1 MLGTGLKR
9 SHFAEAEGDL
19 AWGTSAAFHVTGCF
33 VDTHG
38 CPEAGYM
45 ETQLD
50 TESCPDVG
58 LARLCDMPGKTDMRE
73 RIYVY
78 LLAGTSAAKG
88 QKKPRLYAQAYL
100 VLWVRRLAGAASG

>member
-1 MLGTGLKR
+1 MPSLQQVLGTGLKR

-58 LARLCDMPGKTDMRE
+58 LARLCDMPG
-73 RIYVY
+73 IV
-78 LLAGTSAAKG
+78 GTSFGRCG
-88 QKKPRLYAQAYL
+88 QWL
-100 VLWVRRLAGAASG
+100 VPAVYQRCLGTLQGHCCSRVP